1 MRRLSDRRGLSRLA
15 LPAAVMGSG
24 VVLGG
29 VGGVI
34 VGFFGLLLFIERM
47 LDRLAGLT
55 GGGRG
60 EAERIYLR
68 LARERRMEELRR
80 RVQRRAPE
88 DDALAYLAEDSGWAA
103 VANRRPLGVVT
114 IPTVS
119 IVGTVDRKK
128 AQSFDRTFRP
138 PAWSRER
145 WIQMCFA
152 ARRGTTLPPISVYRV
167 GNQHYLRD
175 GHHRVSV
182 ARALQ
187 ADSIE
192 AEVVEL
198 SR

>member
-1 MRRLSDRRGLSRLA
+1 MSLLSDRRGLSRLA
-15 LPAAVMGSG
+15 LPAAVLGSG

-29 VGGVI
+29 LGGVI
-34 VGFFGLLLFIERM
+34 LGFFGLLLLIERV
-47 LDRLAGLT
+47 LERLTGLT

-68 LARERRMEELRR
+68 LARERRMDELRR
-80 RVQRRAPE
+80 RVQRRPPE
-88 DDALAYLAEDSGWAA
+88 DETLAYLAEESGWAA

-114 IPTVS
+114 IPTAS

-128 AQSFDRTFRP
+128 AQSFDSAFRP

-167 GNQHYLRD
+167 GDRHYLRD

-192 AEVVEL
+192 ADVVEL